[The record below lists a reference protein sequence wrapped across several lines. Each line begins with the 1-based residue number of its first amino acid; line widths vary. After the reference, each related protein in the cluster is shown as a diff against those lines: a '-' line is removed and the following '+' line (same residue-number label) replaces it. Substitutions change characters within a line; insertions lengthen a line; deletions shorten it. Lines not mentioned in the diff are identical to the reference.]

1 MNIMDMDKTTA
12 EREFLQYLHGYP
24 GEPEWLTA
32 LLYGKKSHQEPDMAE
47 MEQVRKHI
55 WVEMQI
61 KSEIL
66 LC

>member
-1 MNIMDMDKTTA
+1 MNIMDIEKTTA
-12 EREFLQYLHGYP
+12 EREFLQYLYGYP

-32 LLYGKKSHQEPDMAE
+32 LLYGKKSHLEPDMAE

-55 WVEMQI
+55 WVEMHI